1 MRSKT
6 KTMPP
11 PSASRRG
18 SLDGQREASRR
29 HSLPLSSPRPG
40 LVRQNATKVLLHKSM
55 RSSYRMGNDLGEDMR
70 LYWQYGKKF
79 IHDSLGIVFM
89 GVGLGLL
96 SLYLFCAEDPKALP
110 KDTHGWPE
118 VAALPLALSIIGS
131 ALSFLL
137 VFRLSWAFNRWSD
150 ARSLMGAT
158 TTRLK
163 RFSVLLHSQIGTD
176 GGTPKQKLLLYF
188 AAVVLSLEKGPT
200 YTYPRGDFAASR
212 VVCET
217 AAGTIFRDLGD
228 KRPADVIGRTAHEQ
242 VLATHQWLAHLVRK
256 GGDLDLV
263 PTAAAESAY
272 DDHRHL
278 LLEYFSSLKI
288 KTTPLPLPLQCLVS
302 ILKIAYTVFIFPQT
316 MAYAFVMKL
325 SSGHHEKFFI
335 WRNPVYICAYLLI
348 TTLGV
353 LFFTVMHLIAL
364 ELDDPFGERVGA
376 SFRMSKARISASLS
390 KAALHVPPSP
400 TRSPLAP
407 APARGDTADSALF
420 RTLMSQHLD
429 DDDDAVL

>member
-1 MRSKT
+1 
-6 KTMPP
+6 MPP

-110 KDTHGWPE
+110 KGHARLARGRR
-118 VAALPLALSIIGS
+118 AAPRA
-131 ALSFLL
+131 
-137 VFRLSWAFNRWSD
+137 
-150 ARSLMGAT
+150 
-158 TTRLK
+158 
-163 RFSVLLHSQIGTD
+163 IGTD
-176 GGTPKQKLLLYF
+176 GGTPKQKLLLDECTVVCDLYF

-272 DDHRHL
+272 DDHRPL

-364 ELDDPFGERVGA
+364 ELDDPYGDDLSDLPMKQIHNA
-376 SFRMSKARISASLS
+376 LKADLEAI
-390 KAALHVPPSP
+390 HH
-400 TRSPLAP
+400 T
-407 APARGDTADSALF
+407 ALF

>member
-1 MRSKT
+1 
-6 KTMPP
+6 
-11 PSASRRG
+11 
-18 SLDGQREASRR
+18 
-29 HSLPLSSPRPG
+29 
-40 LVRQNATKVLLHKSM
+40 
-55 RSSYRMGNDLGEDMR
+55 
-70 LYWQYGKKF
+70 
-79 IHDSLGIVFM
+79 M

-137 VFRLSWAFNRWSD
+137 VFRLSWAFNRWSE

-176 GGTPKQKLLLYF
+176 GGTPKQKLLLDECT
-188 AAVVLSLEKGPT
+188 VVRRAEIRPNFEILE
-200 YTYPRGDFAASR
+200 
-212 VVCET
+212 
-217 AAGTIFRDLGD
+217 LGQ
-228 KRPADVIGRTAHEQ
+228 IE
-242 VLATHQWLAHLVRK
+242 
-256 GGDLDLV
+256 
-263 PTAAAESAY
+263 
-272 DDHRHL
+272 
-278 LLEYFSSLKI
+278 
-288 KTTPLPLPLQCLVS
+288 CLVS

-364 ELDDPFGERVGA
+364 ELDDPYGDDLSDLPMKQIHNA
-376 SFRMSKARISASLS
+376 LKADLEAI
-390 KAALHVPPSP
+390 HH
-400 TRSPLAP
+400 T
-407 APARGDTADSALF
+407 ALF

>member
-1 MRSKT
+1 MIST
-6 KTMPP
+6 QVVC
-11 PSASRRG
+11 
-18 SLDGQREASRR
+18 D
-29 HSLPLSSPRPG
+29 
-40 LVRQNATKVLLHKSM
+40 
-55 RSSYRMGNDLGEDMR
+55 
-70 LYWQYGKKF
+70 
-79 IHDSLGIVFM
+79 
-89 GVGLGLL
+89 
-96 SLYLFCAEDPKALP
+96 
-110 KDTHGWPE
+110 
-118 VAALPLALSIIGS
+118 
-131 ALSFLL
+131 
-137 VFRLSWAFNRWSD
+137 
-150 ARSLMGAT
+150 
-158 TTRLK
+158 
-163 RFSVLLHSQIGTD
+163 
-176 GGTPKQKLLLYF
+176 LYF

-212 VVCET
+212 VVRG
-217 AAGTIFRDLGD
+217 AATGNVSRLLGD

-364 ELDDPFGERVGA
+364 ELDDPYGDDLSDLPMKQIHNALKADLEAIHHTSTHVFLAHTRAGDLELEEEDDETPTFEERVGA
-376 SFRMSKARISASLS
+376 SFRRSSARISASLS

>member
-1 MRSKT
+1 M
-6 KTMPP
+6 
-11 PSASRRG
+11 
-18 SLDGQREASRR
+18 
-29 HSLPLSSPRPG
+29 
-40 LVRQNATKVLLHKSM
+40 
-55 RSSYRMGNDLGEDMR
+55 
-70 LYWQYGKKF
+70 
-79 IHDSLGIVFM
+79 
-89 GVGLGLL
+89 
-96 SLYLFCAEDPKALP
+96 
-110 KDTHGWPE
+110 
-118 VAALPLALSIIGS
+118 
-131 ALSFLL
+131 
-137 VFRLSWAFNRWSD
+137 
-150 ARSLMGAT
+150 
-158 TTRLK
+158 
-163 RFSVLLHSQIGTD
+163 
-176 GGTPKQKLLLYF
+176 
-188 AAVVLSLEKGPT
+188 
-200 YTYPRGDFAASR
+200 
-212 VVCET
+212 
-217 AAGTIFRDLGD
+217 FRDLGD

-364 ELDDPFGERVGA
+364 ELDDPYGDDLSDLPMKQIHNALKADLEAIHHTSTHVFLAHTRAGDLELEDEDDETPTFEERVGA
-376 SFRMSKARISASLS
+376 SFRRSSARISASLS

-407 APARGDTADSALF
+407 APARGDTADSAPF